1 MPQNFSHR
9 RLSLFVLVGVLSLSA
24 AGVGSAQVALPPMGA
39 GVAVETYR
47 FRDAEAAG
55 VRSITLLSTPFQ
67 AAIPL
72 TAGTRLELS
81 GGYGRGVLVRR
92 DGSESRVQGPTD
104 TQLRLRVPVGG
115 TSLVLSAIAVL
126 PTGISTF
133 SPDQSQVAGAIASDL
148 LPFSMT
154 SWGSGGGGG
163 IAGTY
168 AHSLGRVALGV
179 GGSYLTH
186 RAFEPLE
193 GGQFVAY
200 RPGDQ
205 LGMQAAANV
214 DVGNA
219 GKAALQVV
227 LLHQADDRLSDANLF
242 RSGNRYQAMG
252 SYAFR
257 AGRSSS
263 GIVYLGGGHRECGG
277 ALMEV
282 VRDSPSQD
290 LALVGTGFRLPV
302 RPGLVLVPTLESRVF
317 RTGDGVGQGYLTGAG
332 AGLEFSTGDTRI
344 VPRARAQLGRVLVR
358 EGAESNVVGFDLG
371 LSITFGNRR

>member
-1 MPQNFSHR
+1 MKASAATRSSTSSSGAPEMPDNRSFR
-9 RLSLFVLVGVLSLSA
+9 RLYRGLLVAALSLPATGTAYAQVSLPPVGVGASA
-24 AGVGSAQVALPPMGA
+24 
-39 GVAVETYR
+39 ETYR

-55 VRSITLLSTPFQ
+55 VRSITLLSTPFH

-81 GGYGRGVLVRR
+81 GGFGRGVLVRR

-115 TSLVLSAIAVL
+115 TALVLSGIAVL
-126 PTGISTF
+126 PTGIATF
-133 SPDQSQVAGAIASDL
+133 GPDEVDVAGAIASDL
-148 LPFSMT
+148 LPFAMT

-163 IAGTY
+163 VAGTF
-168 AHSLGRVALGV
+168 AHSLGRVALGI

-186 RAFEPLE
+186 RSFEPLE

-205 LGMQAAANV
+205 LAMQAAANL

-219 GKAALQVV
+219 GKAALQVA
-227 LLHQADDRLSDANLF
+227 LLHQADDRLADANLF

-263 GIVYLGGGHRECGG
+263 GIVYLGGAHRERGG

-302 RPGLVLVPTLESRVF
+302 GPGLVLVPSVDSRVF

-332 AGLEFSTGDTRI
+332 AGLE
-344 VPRARAQLGRVLVR
+344 
-358 EGAESNVVGFDLG
+358 
-371 LSITFGNRR
+371 